1 MVRINALCASTGVQ
15 NLYLGV
21 QLGFVEDL
29 VDKAAW
35 AFVVSV

>member
-1 MVRINALCASTGVQ
+1 MIRIDTLCASTGMQ

-21 QLGFVEDL
+21 QLGFVKDL